1 MTQKEMFSEVLYKAL
16 GDGVAKLIK
25 NGLAF
30 TVMTGVI
37 IGLVWTVFYLHGLHS
52 TEVKEL
58 RAEML
63 QLRREH
69 SEQLDTMRRE
79 VAEAQCML
87 IECNMA
93 RDQDAARIARLEGL
107 IQSRNR

>member
-1 MTQKEMFSEVLYKAL
+1 MTPQEMFSEAIYKAL
-16 GDGVAKLIK
+16 ADGVSKLIK

-37 IGLVWTVFYLHGLHS
+37 IGLVWTVFYLHDLHAS
-52 TEVKEL
+52 EVNEL
-58 RAEML
+58 RAEMM

-79 VAEAQCML
+79 VAEAQRML
-87 IECNMA
+87 IECNVA
-93 RDQDAARIARLEGL
+93 RVQDAQRIARLEGL
-107 IQSRNR
+107 IQRRNR

>member
-1 MTQKEMFSEVLYKAL
+1 MTPQEMFSEAIYKAL
-16 GDGVAKLIK
+16 GDGVAKLIR

-52 TEVKEL
+52 AETKEL
-58 RAEML
+58 RAEMM

-79 VAEAQCML
+79 VAEAQRML

-93 RDQDAARIARLEGL
+93 RVQDAARIARLEGL
-107 IQSRNR
+107 MQRRNR

>member
-1 MTQKEMFSEVLYKAL
+1 
-16 GDGVAKLIK
+16 
-25 NGLAF
+25 
-30 TVMTGVI
+30 
-37 IGLVWTVFYLHGLHS
+37 
-52 TEVKEL
+52 
-58 RAEML
+58 ML

-79 VAEAQCML
+79 VAEAQRML

-93 RDQDAARIARLEGL
+93 RVQDAARIARLEGL